1 MKYQQQE
8 DEDNL
13 FEWLHKGVKILK
25 DYTGWDC
32 RMATLFWHFIMSK
45 DSGHNNKVTVLTR

>member
-25 DYTGWDC
+25 YYTGWDC